1 MIETSDFFSKTV
13 QHLARS
19 LAHIDDTPWEKVYCH
34 AFLILFLAVKQFF
47 HYFRL

>member
-19 LAHIDDTPWEKVYCH
+19 LAHISDTPWEKVLRDKTMYIAC
-34 AFLILFLAVKQFF
+34 IGVYTIDVFF
-47 HYFRL
+47 

>member
-19 LAHIDDTPWEKVYCH
+19 LAHIENTPWEKVTSWYS
-34 AFLILFLAVKQFF
+34 L
-47 HYFRL
+47 